1 MLQVVIGGDAAIC
14 ERLDGAVVLE
24 GQQKRTSVK
33 PQTPAGEMLHINT
46 PL

>member
-1 MLQVVIGGDAAIC
+1 MLQVVIGGDAAVR

-24 GQQKRTSVK
+24 GQQKPSVK
-33 PQTPAGEMLHINT
+33 PQTPAGEKLHSNT

>member
-1 MLQVVIGGDAAIC
+1 MLQVVIGGDAAIR

-24 GQQKRTSVK
+24 GEQKCTSVK
-33 PQTPAGEMLHINT
+33 PQTPAGEMPHSNT